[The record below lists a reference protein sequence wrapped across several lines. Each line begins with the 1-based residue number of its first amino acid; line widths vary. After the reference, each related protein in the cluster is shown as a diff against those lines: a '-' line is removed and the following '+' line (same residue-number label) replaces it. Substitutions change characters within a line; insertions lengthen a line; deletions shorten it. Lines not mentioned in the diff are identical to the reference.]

1 MPDNFPAG
9 HAIKSILAFDFGLRR
24 IGVAVGQTITGS
36 ASPLGVVMNSGDG
49 PDQDRI
55 NELIN
60 EWRPDQLVVGL
71 PKQADGSPTSFD
83 EPLKKF
89 IADLERFNLPVTTI
103 DERQTSFEAREA
115 LKAARQDGRR
125 GRIQKA
131 DIDTAAAV
139 MIAERYLATL

>member
-36 ASPLGVVMNSGDG
+36 ASPLGVVMNDADG
-49 PDQDRI
+49 PDQGHI
-55 NELIN
+55 STLID

-71 PKQADGSPTSFD
+71 PTQADGSPTDFD
-83 EPLKKF
+83 KPLRQF
-89 IADLERFNLPVTTI
+89 IADLKRFNLPVTTI
-103 DERQTSFEAREA
+103 DERRTSIEAREA

>member
-1 MPDNFPAG
+1 
-9 HAIKSILAFDFGLRR
+9 
-24 IGVAVGQTITGS
+24 
-36 ASPLGVVMNSGDG
+36 
-49 PDQDRI
+49 
-55 NELIN
+55 
-60 EWRPDQLVVGL
+60 LVVGL